1 MNLFKILVVFLASC
15 LFSISFDA
23 SQCQAQCNVK
33 FTATTE
39 AGKTNDVVT
48 VKITVENFT
57 DISGVQW
64 TMRWDPTCIEYVSIG
79 DFDLTD
85 LNAGSFNLT
94 KVTQGYLTTAWY
106 NQQGTTKTNGAVIF
120 TIKFK
125 LLGADGKSCGVD
137 FSSTPLQIEISDK
150 NAQKCPNPTLV
161 NGKVNIGTVVNPPPG
176 ANLKI
181 ASSANLIK
189 DQEICL
195 PVTVTGFKN
204 ITAMQFSF
212 GWDVAKLTF
221 TKVQKFSGFTALDLG
236 NFNLVTT
243 SIGKLSCVWFDPN
256 TTGQTVADGT
266 AIFEVCYTYKGVCP
280 GSAAVNITND
290 PTATQVVSSTGTLT
304 ITKEGSVLTTPA
316 SCTSGLGV
324 TASKITHPCPGQN
337 NGGIEITAS
346 GGTGNYT
353 YLWSNGA
360 TTQNLANIGAGSFN
374 VTVKDGAGTTASL
387 ANAVVLSALTVTSQL
402 TEPSGGNNNGSI
414 TLTVSGGN
422 SGYKYLWSNNAT
434 TKDINNLATGTYT
447 YTVTD
452 AANCTIGPISVAI
465 GNVALDITNIVATG
479 PTCAGGQSSGIIAI
493 STIGGKTPYTYAW
506 TGPNNFTA
514 TTEDISGLVAGTYKV
529 TVKDA
534 ANATKTSA
542 DIVLTGSGTP
552 LTLSGRIKNVSLP
565 GVNDGEITVTPI
577 GGTPPVTYRWNT
589 GSTSA
594 TLTGLAV
601 GDYTVTA
608 TDSKGCS
615 TAATTFKITSNP
627 YECFTSIRAFT
638 PNGDGVNELFIINCA
653 ETINNQ
659 LQIYNRWNQLVYSS
673 SNYRNNW
680 NGIDNKGFLLPDGT
694 YYWILKDNSNASS
707 LYKGYVTLIR
717 TLN

>member
-1 MNLFKILVVFLASC
+1 MV
-15 LFSISFDA
+15 
-23 SQCQAQCNVK
+23 
-33 FTATTE
+33 
-39 AGKTNDVVT
+39 
-48 VKITVENFT
+48 
-57 DISGVQW
+57 
-64 TMRWDPTCIEYVSIG
+64 
-79 DFDLTD
+79 
-85 LNAGSFNLT
+85 
-94 KVTQGYLTTAWY
+94 
-106 NQQGTTKTNGAVIF
+106 
-120 TIKFK
+120 
-125 LLGADGKSCGVD
+125 KSCGVD
-137 FSSTPLQIEISDK
+137 FSNTPLQIEISDK

-161 NGKVNIGTVVNPPPG
+161 GGKVNIGTVVNPPPG
-176 ANLKI
+176 TSLKI

-195 PVTVTGFKN
+195 PVTVTGFKSV
-204 ITAMQFSF
+204 TAMQFSF
-212 GWDVAKLTF
+212 GWDATKLTF
-221 TKVQKFSGFTALDLG
+221 TKVQKFSGLTAFDLG
-236 NFNLVTT
+236 NFGLTKVA
-243 SIGKLSCVWFDPN
+243 SGMLSNVWIDQN
-256 TTGQTVADGT
+256 TTGQTVTDGT
-266 AIFEVCYTYKGVCP
+266 ALFEVCFTYKGVCP
-280 GSAAVNITND
+280 GSAAVNITDD
-290 PTATQVVSSTGTLT
+290 PTKVVFNSTTGALT
-304 ITKEGSVLTTPA
+304 ITKEASVLTTPP
-316 SCTSGLGV
+316 SCSQALGV
-324 TASKITHPCPGQN
+324 TVSKITHPCPGQN

-346 GGTGNYT
+346 GGSGNYT

-360 TTQNLANIGAGSFN
+360 TTQNLANVGAGSFN
-374 VTVKDGAGTTASL
+374 VTVKDGAGATAPL
-387 ANAVVLSALTVTSQL
+387 ANAVVLSALTVTSQQ

-452 AANCTIGPISVAI
+452 GANCTIGPISVSI
-465 GNVALDITNIVATG
+465 GNVALDITNIMATG
-479 PTCAGGQSSGIIAI
+479 PSCTGQSSGSIAI
-493 STIGGKTPYTYAW
+493 STVGGKTPYTYTW

-514 TTEDISGLVAGTYKV
+514 ATEDITGLSAGTYKV

-542 DIVLTGSGTP
+542 DIVLTGAGTP
-552 LTLSGRIKNVSLP
+552 LTLSGKIKNVSLP

-594 TLTGLAV
+594 TLFALAV

-615 TAATTFKITSNP
+615 TAATTFKVTSNRG
-627 YECFTSIRAFT
+627 ECFTSIRAFT

-694 YYWILKDNSNASS
+694 YYWILKDNSNISS
-707 LYKGYVTLIR
+707 LYKGYVTLVR

>member
-1 MNLFKILVVFLASC
+1 MNLFKILVVFLFSS
-15 LFSISFDA
+15 LLSISFDA
-23 SQCQAQCNVK
+23 SQCEAQCNAK

-39 AGKTNDVVT
+39 AGKTNDIVT
-48 VKITVENFT
+48 IKITVENFT
-57 DISGVQW
+57 DIGGIQW
-64 TMRWDPTCIEYVSIG
+64 TMRWDPTCIEYNAIG
-79 DFDLTD
+79 DLDLTD
-85 LNAGSFNLT
+85 LSTGSFNLT
-94 KVTQGYLTTAWY
+94 KVTQGYLTTSWY
-106 NQQGTTKTNGAVIF
+106 NQQGVTKTNGSVIF

-125 LLGADGKSCGVD
+125 LIGADGKSCGVD
-137 FSSTPLQIEISDK
+137 FSNTPLQIEISDK
-150 NAQKCPNPTLV
+150 NAQKCPNPNLV
-161 NGKVNIGTVVNPPPG
+161 NGRVNIGTVVNPPPG
-176 ANLKI
+176 ASLKI
-181 ASSANLIK
+181 GSSSNVVK
-189 DQEICL
+189 DQEICV
-195 PVTVTGFKN
+195 PVTVTGFKSV
-204 ITAMQFSF
+204 TAMQFSF
-212 GWDVAKLTF
+212 GWDPTKLTF
-221 TKVQKFSGFTALDLG
+221 TKVQKFNGLTAFDLG
-236 NFNLVTT
+236 NFGLT
-243 SIGKLSCVWFDPN
+243 SAASGKLSSVWIDQN

-280 GSAAVNITND
+280 GSTTINITDD
-290 PTATQVVSSTGTLT
+290 PTKVVFNSTTGALT
-304 ITKEGSVLTTPA
+304 ITKESATLATTA
-316 SCTSGLGV
+316 SCSQALGV

-346 GGTGNYT
+346 GGTGTYT
-353 YLWSNGA
+353 YLWTNGS
-360 TTQNLANIGAGSFN
+360 TSQNLTNVGPGSYN
-374 VTVKDGAGTTASL
+374 VTVKDGAGATAPL
-387 ANAVVLSALTVTSQL
+387 ANAVVLSALTVISQQ

-422 SGYKYLWSNNAT
+422 SGYKYLWSNSAT

-452 AANCTIGPISVAI
+452 GANCTIGPISVAI

-479 PTCAGGQSSGIIAI
+479 PSCAGQTSGSIAI
-493 STIGGKTPYTYAW
+493 STVGGKTPYTYAW

-514 TTEDISGLVAGTYKV
+514 ATEDISGLAAGTYKV

-542 DIVLTGSGTP
+542 DIVLTGVGTP
-552 LTLSGRIKNVSLP
+552 LTLTGKIKNVSLP
-565 GVNDGEITVTPI
+565 GINDGEITLTPI
-577 GGTPPVTYRWNT
+577 GGTPPITYRWNT

-594 TLTGLAV
+594 ILTGLAI

-615 TAATTFKITSNP
+615 TAATTFKVTSNRG
-627 YECFTSIRAFT
+627 ECFTSIRAFT

-653 ETINNQ
+653 ETVNNQ
-659 LQIYNRWNQLVYSS
+659 LQIYNRWNQLVYTS

-694 YYWILKDNSNASS
+694 YYWILKDNSNASA
-707 LYKGYVTLIR
+707 LYKGYVTLVR